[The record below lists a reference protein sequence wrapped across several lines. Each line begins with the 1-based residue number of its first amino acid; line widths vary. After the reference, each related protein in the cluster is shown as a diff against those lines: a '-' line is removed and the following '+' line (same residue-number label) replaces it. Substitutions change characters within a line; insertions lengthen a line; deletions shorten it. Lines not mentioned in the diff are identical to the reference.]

1 MSITTALLSVEA
13 LLTAAVP
20 EDPQVKVVEIQLPL
34 GLSSGSGIYG

>member
-20 EDPQVKVVEIQLPL
+20 EDPQVML
-34 GLSSGSGIYG
+34 IYGI